1 MSIYFNTLGVLN
13 WIEKRLEL
21 TDTGRPRYAKIWGD
35 PRMSLLN
42 FDFILA
48 LFFLLSISLIFTT
61 VWFWLATVTA
71 SFHSD
76 CRLNFDVCCMAWSN
90 RFRVW
95 RSYDSA
101 NAILFYF
108 IFSHLAGIL
117 SWIPQHVFNT
127 LQKSTTLSRTTAEK
141 HKRHFFKRQF
151 CQSFKISART
161 ARQGSICHAIYC
173 QCFYHYQGLSWRIT
187 ISNSEFTIMKEKPY
201 QNKCCEILNTF
212 NTLYSSVS

>member
-1 MSIYFNTLGVLN
+1 MTQECLFWTLTLFWRYFSSSPSASSWPPSGSDWLPSLRPSI
-13 WIEKRLEL
+13 
-21 TDTGRPRYAKIWGD
+21 
-35 PRMSLLN
+35 
-42 FDFILA
+42 
-48 LFFLLSISLIFTT
+48 
-61 VWFWLATVTA
+61 ATVVWTLT
-71 SFHSD
+71 S
-76 CRLNFDVCCMAWSN
+76 VAWPGPT
-90 RFRVW
+90 
-95 RSYDSA
+95 DSGSGGHMTVPTP
-101 NAILFYF
+101 FYF

-201 QNKCCEILNTF
+201 QNKCCEMLNTF